1 MASDSINSP
10 ELFGKDEKL
19 DKLIIKNQIAYH
31 FKKVVRE
38 VSQELFVSRRIDV
51 SLLFA
56 GIQVLRKT
64 ESEVRKVCDELP
76 RKRIFDATP
85 APEIKHTVETK
96 VIHLDSNGK
105 NLQTEQFLALKL
117 PVYASFKEAKA
128 RCLALGMQL
137 PEIYTADQ
145 IKALSDFLQ
154 ENKITHCFA
163 GIEPDLS
170 DAIQRHIMTQYPIWK
185 TPYKVLHECTMTGK
199 PLIQTEL
206 LYSLDDG
213 NAKFLYTGDG
223 RLCVTHD
230 STDNPFFHK
239 SYVFMEFRERHK
251 TFSQTLS
258 KVVCSRKWDGLTNID
273 LPNGPIPRGG
283 VEVGSK
289 TFRKRREIRINKL
302 RLRRQASNVNT
313 DMANVQSF
321 CYGVADQAKES
332 S

>member
-1 MASDSINSP
+1 
-10 ELFGKDEKL
+10 
-19 DKLIIKNQIAYH
+19 
-31 FKKVVRE
+31 
-38 VSQELFVSRRIDV
+38 
-51 SLLFA
+51 
-56 GIQVLRKT
+56 
-64 ESEVRKVCDELP
+64 
-76 RKRIFDATP
+76 
-85 APEIKHTVETK
+85 
-96 VIHLDSNGK
+96 
-105 NLQTEQFLALKL
+105 
-117 PVYASFKEAKA
+117 
-128 RCLALGMQL
+128 
-137 PEIYTADQ
+137 
-145 IKALSDFLQ
+145 
-154 ENKITHCFA
+154 
-163 GIEPDLS
+163 
-170 DAIQRHIMTQYPIWK
+170 
-185 TPYKVLHECTMTGK
+185 MTGK

-332 S
+332 YEDIQSKLNDLLALVDITVHPEIIDSSRRQKRVIPLFLAKFIFVTGVKVLWQLFGFVQKVKMNKRLKNIESMLKATENRSLQNSEAISNMTKLIYGNSLAISQLNVRVDGLESRLNLVENQIGVLQRDISGLSYKFETVASLNTIDNLIVRIRKSMDSGYDILKDIIH